1 MATTTFGMVLGAR
14 LVLAAFAEGR
24 ISTFS
29 VSAGPLMAADPYG
42 STRFSR
48 SGAATAKAWLPPE
61 SEPWFDP
68 KTGKPTPQFARFM
81 HYLAN
86 QRLGGI
92 DGPSMGEVQT
102 NVQETK
108 AAAVQAVLA
117 SSAVEDMATANA
129 EALKAT
135 VQVTQTAALP
145 GATQIPDVIVRT
157 AYKRNLDNYL

>member
-1 MATTTFGMVLGAR
+1 MATTTFAMVLGPKM
-14 LVLAAFAEGR
+14 AFAAISEGR
-24 ISTFS
+24 IATFQL
-29 VSAGPLMAADPYG
+29 SAGPLMAFDPYG
-42 STRFSR
+42 SSGFTRS
-48 SGAATAKAWLPPE
+48 SAASAKSWLPPE
-61 SEPWFDP
+61 TVPWFDP
-68 KTGKPTPQFARFM
+68 KTGKPTPEFARFM

-157 AYKRNLDNYL
+157 SYKRLDTLL